1 MIYHGRAAQGYR
13 TITFSF
19 FLMCYIMLHFYLR
32 NKGIVV
38 VIITH
43 ALPPPPP
50 PPALLASYIPALAL
64 SLFEDM
70 KFISKFLDVLY
81 SPYSPV
87 AFKMHL
93 FCLFSVCGNK
103 KGKTKME
110 HIELRV
116 LQPTMSPSKMVLG
129 DVLTGK

>member
-1 MIYHGRAAQGYR
+1 MFY
-13 TITFSF
+13 
-19 FLMCYIMLHFYLR
+19 FYLR

-38 VIITH
+38 VMITH
-43 ALPPPPP
+43 ALPPP
-50 PPALLASYIPALAL
+50 LLASYIPALAL
-64 SLFEDM
+64 SWFEDM
-70 KFISKFLDVLY
+70 KFISKFVDVLY
-81 SPYSPV
+81 SPYSPI

-116 LQPTMSPSKMVLG
+116 LQPTMSPSKMVVG
-129 DVLTGK
+129 DILTGK